1 MAWVRYQFKSN
12 KVWVYA
18 DDQDQPVVWGGLVD
32 IRYKPKDD
40 RTYRASPDKVTPLPG
55 PSKRV
60 EDTEAAP
67 LVREENPPPR
77 KKEART
83 EPSPPEQ
90 QPGDV
95 PITKVESGAWEGTT
109 YAQPPF
115 LGTQPPIQV
124 WTDGACSKNPG
135 PAGLGV
141 VLISG
146 QHRRELSE
154 YLGEGTNN
162 IAELAAILRGLQVI
176 KDPART
182 VFVFTDSSY
191 AIGVIWQGWKARANP
206 ELIEQVRQESRRFAD
221 LRVFKVAG
229 HAGVVENERCD
240 ELAREAIRT
249 RGGER

>member
-1 MAWVRYQFKSN
+1 MAWVRHQFKGN
-12 KVWVYA
+12 KVWVYT
-18 DDQDQPVVWGGLVD
+18 DDQDQPVVSGGLVD

-40 RTYRASPDKVTPLPG
+40 RTYRASPDKISPLPG
-55 PSKRV
+55 PIKRV
-60 EDTEAAP
+60 EDAEAAP
-67 LVREENPPPR
+67 LVREELPPR
-77 KKEART
+77 PKKETKPGPA
-83 EPSPPEQ
+83 EQ
-90 QPGDV
+90 QDGDV
-95 PITKVESGAWEGTT
+95 PITKVDATGWEMTP
-109 YAQPPF
+109 YAQPPY
-115 LGTQPPIQV
+115 LGNLLPIQV

-135 PAGLGV
+135 PAGLGA

-146 QHRRELSE
+146 HHRKELSE

-162 IAELAAILRGLQVI
+162 IAELTAVLRGLQAI
-176 KDPART
+176 KDPSRT

-206 ELIEQVRQESRRFAD
+206 DLVDELRQETRRFAD
-221 LRVFKVAG
+221 IRVFKVAG